1 MVFGFI
7 EGAYC
12 VQGLPAN
19 NFSLAHAS
27 SEFFPNFKQ
36 RLPFKDL
43 LQH

>member
-7 EGAYC
+7 KDAYC

-19 NFSLAHAS
+19 NFSLAHAFS
-27 SEFFPNFKQ
+27 AFCPN
-36 RLPFKDL
+36 FKDL